1 MDVRRLARGITVC
14 SCVML
19 ATAPLTARADATRD
33 DSPAWRGVGPGPP
46 IRPHGPITAMVTDDT
61 RLILLMNWLD
71 EFRHTVAGNP

>member
-19 ATAPLTARADATRD
+19 ATAPLTARAD
-33 DSPAWRGVGPGPP
+33 
-46 IRPHGPITAMVTDDT
+46 DT

-71 EFRHTVAGNP
+71 EFRHTVAGNR